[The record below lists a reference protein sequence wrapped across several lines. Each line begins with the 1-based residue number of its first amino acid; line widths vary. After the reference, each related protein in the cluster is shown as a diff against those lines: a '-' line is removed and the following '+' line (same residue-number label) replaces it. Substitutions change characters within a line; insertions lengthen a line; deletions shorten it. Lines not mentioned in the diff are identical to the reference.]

1 MVGAAGSGDNLVDQ
15 PHQPALPDQP
25 LPPGAPDGAYPI
37 NEQHGREFQV
47 GGVERTLPAE
57 LQLEQLV
64 SYLDATYD
72 RASEQ
77 YLALL
82 PDRITHAAMLMLGSA
97 ADHAMPGVAFPG
109 KVTASSHEL
118 GAVFIPSAPSGVWG
132 ISLYDAPSTAATAQE
147 HAWRPEVAGVAEL
160 SGVTILDLD
169 VPAGSAGP
177 ADETDQGE
185 LAARAARAVDFARSQ
200 GASAVAVWAFGS
212 SAACVPAGA
221 DAYVFTFPT
230 TPPSST
236 VSDSTVPDNTVPVL
250 VQVANRD
257 EVATSVARSALPGQ
271 VIEYHSTH
279 YVATPEESRRRV
291 RDVADFLGRIER
303 IDQP

>member
-72 RASEQ
+72 RASAQ

-97 ADHAMPGVAFPG
+97 VDHAMPGVAFPG
-109 KVTASSHEL
+109 EVTASPHEL
-118 GAVFIPSAPSGVWG
+118 GALFTPSAPSGVWG
-132 ISLYDAPSTAATAQE
+132 ISLYDAPSTVATAQE

-169 VPAGSAGP
+169 VPAGSA
-177 ADETDQGE
+177 D
-185 LAARAARAVDFARSQ
+185 AVAFARSQ

-212 SAACVPAGA
+212 GAACVPAGA

-236 VSDSTVPDNTVPVL
+236 VPGSTVPDSTVPVL

-257 EVATSVARSALPGQ
+257 EVATTFDQSTLPGQ

-279 YVATPEESRRRV
+279 YIATPEESRRRV
-291 RDVADFLGRIER
+291 RDVADFIGRIER
-303 IDQP
+303 INQR